1 VKLLLSIYSVTAFL
15 FCVGLMLLP
24 GFWINLYGAHV
35 DPQAVVLM
43 RLAGSL
49 FGGIGLI
56 SWLARNAE
64 RETRRAIVLGLIVS
78 NSLAAAAALSGA
90 ISGVYNQFAWGPV
103 MTFGFFA
110 IAFVQSIFKKSGRAP
125 IHGARGV

>member
-1 VKLLLSIYSVTAFL
+1 
-15 FCVGLMLLP
+15 
-24 GFWINLYGAHV
+24 
-35 DPQAVVLM
+35 M

-125 IHGARGV
+125 IHGARGVEPSHQVHTKANTSSSLKTADACFARS